1 MNLLTQSFW
10 RDEAFTGL
18 LIRHN
23 PIEIIRLT
31 MHDSTPP
38 LYYLALWVWA
48 QVVGDGEV
56 GLRLLSVMFWIG
68 AAAMMWLVGKEL
80 KISRPW
86 IGGALMLTQP
96 LVVIY
101 AFEARAYEQL
111 LFLT

>member
-68 AAAMMWLVGKEL
+68 AAAMMWLVQSSEC
-80 KISRPW
+80 SSTTPNRP
-86 IGGALMLTQP
+86 L
-96 LVVIY
+96 LV
-101 AFEARAYEQL
+101 
-111 LFLT
+111 